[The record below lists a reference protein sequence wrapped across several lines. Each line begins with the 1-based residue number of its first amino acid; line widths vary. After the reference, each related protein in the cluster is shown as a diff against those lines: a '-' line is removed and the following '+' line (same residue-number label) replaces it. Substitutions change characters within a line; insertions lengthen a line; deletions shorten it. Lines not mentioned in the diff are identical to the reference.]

1 MVVDFNM
8 SENVNAV
15 EFVELIQE
23 VVKKQNEQ
31 EICIED
37 IYNKIGVIKD
47 KVEILHNELIKL
59 ENNITF

>member
-1 MVVDFNM
+1 VVVDFNM

-23 VVKKQNEQ
+23 VVKKKNEQ

-47 KVEILHNELIKL
+47 KIEILHNELIKL